1 MSTCFVAGIVKGI
14 IEADDPTRH
23 FASLMAFKSHCNDA
37 KKCGFIT
44 GDLKVT
50 DKGREWYARLNMAD
64 LPVTRAYFWDFPE
77 SHWRVNE

>member
-1 MSTCFVAGIVKGI
+1 MSSRFVAGIVKGI
-14 IEADDPTRH
+14 IEADDPRRH
-23 FASLMAFKSHCNDA
+23 FGSLMAFKSHCNDA

-77 SHWRVNE
+77 SHWRVDE